1 MIDPI
6 GFGFEQFDAI
16 GRFRTKEGAHTID
29 ARGELVGTDV
39 DGNFIGPAALS
50 RRLVRSLQFRS
61 CFVQQLFRFVEGR
74 GLQADDA
81 EEIRYLTHQLELADH
96 RIGDLLVALVRRPSF
111 ILRKIAKE
119 AP

>member
-1 MIDPI
+1 M
-6 GFGFEQFDAI
+6 
-16 GRFRTKEGAHTID
+16 
-29 ARGELVGTDV
+29 
-39 DGNFIGPAALS
+39 
-50 RRLVRSLQFRS
+50 
-61 CFVQQLFRFVEGR
+61 QQLVRFVEGR

-81 EEIRYLTHQLELADH
+81 EEIRYLTHKLELADH